1 MRLSALP
8 RFLLALCAALPAQAE
23 PGFQSQ
29 DSIIA
34 AIQSRVEAEFR
45 ARGQDYQAE
54 VMPLDPRLRLAECS
68 QALEAFFPQGR
79 REAGT
84 WSVGVRCKGDRPW
97 TLYGQVRI
105 KANVEVLVLNRTLRQ
120 GEVIG
125 PGDVA
130 LARKDLAEVRGTYFT
145 QADQAIGLAARHGL
159 NAGQTLD
166 AKDLVAPKL
175 IRRGEKVTL
184 RAESGG
190 YQVNMSGE
198 ALADAG
204 AGERVRVRND
214 QSGRIVQGIAA
225 GRGLVLVPP

>member
-1 MRLSALP
+1 MRFPAP
-8 RFLLALCAALPAQAE
+8 PAVLLAFCAALPAQAE

-29 DSIIA
+29 ASIIA

-54 VMPLDPRLRLAECS
+54 VLPLDPRLRLPECG
-68 QALEAFFPQGR
+68 QALETFFPQGR

-84 WSVGVRCKGDRPW
+84 WSVGVRCTGGRPW
-97 TLYGQVRI
+97 TLYGQVRV
-105 KANVEVLVLNRTLRQ
+105 KASVEVVVLSRALRQ
-120 GEVIG
+120 GHVIG

-130 LARKDLAEVRGTYFT
+130 LARKELAEVRGNYFT
-145 QADQAIGLAARHGL
+145 QIEQAVGLAARHGL
-159 NAGQTLD
+159 NAGQVLNP
-166 AKDLVAPKL
+166 KDLAAPKL

-190 YQVNMSGE
+190 YQISMSGE
-198 ALADAG
+198 ALSDAG

-214 QSGRIVQGIAA
+214 QSGRIVEGIAA
-225 GRGLVLVPP
+225 GQGLVLVRP